1 MAASP
6 LNRFLQF
13 LPLAALGVALAG
25 SAPAEAAAPQSPTP
39 SIVAPFL
46 WQIDGGLEPSY
57 LFGTMHAG
65 VDAAELPPVVS
76 QSLRSSGLFVMETSP
91 GDVYPMRA
99 GASFPMGMP
108 MDMSLANE
116 AHLSG
121 ARVATLETMR
131 FQLKLLRQVGST
143 EDLAAMLADDSEA
156 IEPLVDAYRGG
167 ELDDISEV
175 THMGDPVLREL
186 LLTRRNHQWIH
197 KLGRVLSRGSA
208 FIAVG
213 VGHIPG
219 EDGLLDLLDQR
230 GFSISR
236 MA

>member
-1 MAASP
+1 MAVSP
-6 LNRFLQF
+6 LLRFLQF

-25 SAPAEAAAPQSPTP
+25 SAPAEAAPQNPAP
-39 SIVAPFL
+39 SIDAPFL

-65 VDAAELPPVVS
+65 VDASDLPPIVS
-76 QSLRSSGLFVMETSP
+76 QSLRSSKLFIMETSP
-91 GDVYPMRA
+91 GDMYPPTARA
-99 GASFPMGMP
+99 TFPMGLP

-121 ARVATLETMR
+121 SRVATLESMR
-131 FQLKLLRQVGST
+131 FQLGLLKQVGSA
-143 EDLAAMLADDSEA
+143 EELGAMLADDSEA
-156 IEPLVDAYRGG
+156 IEPLVDAYRSGNL
-167 ELDDISEV
+167 EDISEV
-175 THMGDPVLREL
+175 THMGDPAMREV
-186 LLTRRNHQWIH
+186 LLTQRNHQWIH
-197 KLGRVLSRGSA
+197 KLSRVLPRGGA

-219 EDGLLDLLDQR
+219 EDGLLDLLHQR

-236 MA
+236 IA